1 MTVKSISLLDS
12 FPILSNTEQI
22 AITPLFFFF
31 LWGWGGRGVL
41 RKKNP
46 HKCSI
51 NIRNAYED
59 NLCKLPE
66 LRYNQA
72 QIQIFESI
80 SQNFTKLLE
89 QTLNKPP

>member
-1 MTVKSISLLDS
+1 MKSISLLDS

-31 LWGWGGRGVL
+31 LWGGGWGGGGGFL
-41 RKKNP
+41 DKNP

-59 NLCKLPE
+59 HLCKLPE